1 MFKNLRIWH
10 KAVLIAV
17 AFSLPIVVLLYLLV
31 NEQNKTIDFAQDERK
46 GLEYLKPTS
55 KLLTD
60 LLHHRD
66 LAAAA
71 LSGDA
76 ASKDQVTKKQ
86 ADVDADFVALERE
99 ERRFGAAFKTS
110 NEYAAL
116 RKSWGDLKAGAL
128 ALKPEQSFEQHN
140 RLIYEALRIIVRAG
154 NSSNLVLDPDVDS
167 YYAMDAVIFKVP
179 DLMEE
184 ISQARGF
191 GASAIARGGELSAT
205 DKTLL
210 ASAKVRIL
218 ESAQKLKDNI
228 EFGLEANPKMSA
240 TLRPAIEYA
249 LTSTNTFLDQ
259 LDKRVLAGP
268 TPQITTT
275 EYFNEASKAVDAS
288 SKLSDSS
295 ANVLDDLLVARISR
309 SNQSRLISLVAVG
322 VSLLITSLLLVL
334 IVRSITQPI
343 SHLSQVAERI
353 SLGEMDAKI
362 DIQTREDIGELAQ
375 KFRRLQVSLKQA
387 MDQLEGREGEK
398 T

>member
-1 MFKNLRIWH
+1 MFMNLRIWH

-31 NEQNKTIDFAQDERK
+31 NEQSKTIDFAEEERK

-55 KLLTD
+55 KLLSD
-60 LLHHRD
+60 LLLHRD
-66 LAAAA
+66 LAAAH
-71 LSGDA
+71 LGGDA
-76 ASKDQVTKKQ
+76 AYKDQVTKKQ
-86 ADVDADFVALERE
+86 ADIDADFNALDRE

-110 NEYAAL
+110 KEYAAL
-116 RKSWGDLKAGAL
+116 KKSWADLKAGVL
-128 ALKPEQSFEQHN
+128 TLKPEQSLEQHN
-140 RLIYEALRIIVRAG
+140 KLINEALRLIVRAG
-154 NSSNLVLDPDVDS
+154 NSSNLVLDPDVAS

-184 ISQARGF
+184 ISNARGF
-191 GASAIARGGELSAT
+191 GASAIAKGGELSAT
-205 DKTLL
+205 DKALL
-210 ASAKVRIL
+210 ASARARIL

-240 TLRPAIEYA
+240 TLKPAVEYT
-249 LTSTNTFLDQ
+249 LTSTNAFLDQ
-259 LDKRVLAGP
+259 LDKKVLAAQA
-268 TPQITTT
+268 PQMTTA
-275 EYFNEASKAVDAS
+275 EYFAEASKAVDVS

-295 ANVLDDLLVARISR
+295 AAVLDDLLVARIGH

-322 VSLLITSLLLVL
+322 VSLLITTLLLVL
-334 IVRSITQPI
+334 IVRSITRPI
-343 SHLSQVAERI
+343 NHLSQVAERI

-362 DIQTREDIGELAQ
+362 DIATREDIGDLAR

-387 MDQLEGREGEK
+387 MDQLEGREDEN

>member
-1 MFKNLRIWH
+1 MFMNLRIWH

-31 NEQNKTIDFAQDERK
+31 NEQNKTIDFAQEERK
-46 GLEYLKPTS
+46 GIEYLKPTS
-55 KLLTD
+55 KLLSD
-60 LLHHRD
+60 LLLHRD
-66 LAAAA
+66 LASAA

-76 ASKDQVTKKQ
+76 GFKDQMARKAT
-86 ADVDADFVALERE
+86 DVEADFTALEAQEKRY
-99 ERRFGAAFKTS
+99 GGAFKTS

-116 RKSWGDLKAGAL
+116 RKSWADLKAGAL
-128 ALKPEQSFEQHN
+128 GMKPEQSFEQHN
-140 RLIYEALRIIVRAG
+140 RLIYEALRLIVRAG

-184 ISQARGF
+184 ISQARGL
-191 GASAIARGGELSAT
+191 GASAIAKGGELSAI
-205 DKTLL
+205 DKALL
-210 ASAKVRIL
+210 ASSKARIL

-228 EFGLEANPKMSA
+228 EFGLEANPRMAS
-240 TLRPAIEYA
+240 TLKPAVEYA
-249 LTSTNTFLDQ
+249 LTSTNEFLDVM
-259 LDKRVLAGP
+259 DKRLLATQ
-268 TPQITTT
+268 TPQISTG
-275 EYFNEASKAVDAS
+275 EFFAAASKPVDVS

-295 ANVLDDLLVARISR
+295 TTVLDDLLQARISR
-309 SNQSRLISLVAVG
+309 SNQSRLVSLVAVG
-322 VSLLITSLLLVL
+322 VSLFITFLLLVL
-334 IVRSITQPI
+334 IVRSITRPI
-343 SHLSQVAERI
+343 NHLSLVAERI